1 MHNTRNLNLWLIK
14 CYQWK
19 RQRIWLKVFGQQCL
33 CMHSVWLGIR
43 YLLLIKEHFD
53 FWNYLKQWLWARSY
67 VPTLVANLTNALLAD
82 AFPCSQFPKSFG
94 EPFHKSGGCC
104 SSILVSMVLEWHV
117 HPSHMGVMFGCQCIF
132 VHVVN
137 SNMNISYH
145 QLWNPVFFSLST
157 DTGFGTI
164 YVSDDRGTVYS
175 KSLERHLYTTTGGDT
190 DFTNVTSLR
199 GVFITS
205 VLAEG
210 SSIHV
215 SVAR

>member
-1 MHNTRNLNLWLIK
+1 M
-14 CYQWK
+14 
-19 RQRIWLKVFGQQCL
+19 
-33 CMHSVWLGIR
+33 
-43 YLLLIKEHFD
+43 
-53 FWNYLKQWLWARSY
+53 
-67 VPTLVANLTNALLAD
+67 
-82 AFPCSQFPKSFG
+82 
-94 EPFHKSGGCC
+94 
-104 SSILVSMVLEWHV
+104 VSTV
-117 HPSHMGVMFGCQCIF
+117 C
-132 VHVVN
+132 VN
-137 SNMNISYH
+137 P
-145 QLWNPVFFSLST
+145 PVFFFIYFFFTST

-215 SVAR
+215 PVLR